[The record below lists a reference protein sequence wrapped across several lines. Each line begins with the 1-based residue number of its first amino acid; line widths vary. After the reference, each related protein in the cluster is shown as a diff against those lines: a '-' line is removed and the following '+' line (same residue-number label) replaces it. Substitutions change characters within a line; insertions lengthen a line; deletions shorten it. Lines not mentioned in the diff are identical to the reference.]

1 MKKREKSETEEVYRL
16 YRSGCSYREI
26 GRRTGIDW
34 HVVGNMICRAR
45 KDGIDL
51 GPRRASPAPAD
62 KDLAVIAEM
71 YLGGRTLDEIGERIG
86 VSYTT
91 VRCCLLRLFSEGE
104 WSFSAGSGV
113 GYEEA
118 KRMHRKAFRR
128 FMMERRVEA
137 SLKNASEEEEG
148 SEGCDFY
155 ASGAFCEI
163 TMRLSR
169 NVGMLMGQKGLSE
182 RELADAAGIGFSAL
196 SRILNRKAKR
206 CYKTSAARIASAL
219 DVSPV
224 FLINGDA
231 GELKDAAVAPHHVGS
246 SGYSGRAAITKET
259 RDEIVRLYNSGYSK
273 RRIAEEVAVSQESV
287 KRIIKKAKDSGEAI
301 QRGHGGSYK
310 LTDAQ
315 IAQAVE
321 LHEAGATIFQIATM
335 FGVGRRTICNYV
347 RREKEKKQNGQEE
360 ASSSEALSI
369 SRRREA

>member
-16 YRSGCSYREI
+16 YRGGCSYREI

-51 GPRRASPAPAD
+51 GPRRTSPGPAG
-62 KDLAVIAEM
+62 KDLSVVAEM
-71 YLGGRTLDEIGERIG
+71 YLSGRTLEEIGNMLG
-86 VSYTT
+86 FSYTT
-91 VRCCLLRLFSEGE
+91 VRISLIRLFSEGE

-118 KRMHRKAFRR
+118 KRMHRKVMRR
-128 FMMERRVEA
+128 LIMERRVEA
-137 SLKNASEEEEG
+137 SLKNVSEEEES

-169 NVGMLMGQKGLSE
+169 NVGMLMGQKGLSA
-182 RELADAAGIGFSAL
+182 RELADAAEIGFSAL

-206 CYKTSAARIASAL
+206 CYKTSVTRIASAL

-224 FLINGDA
+224 FLVNGDA
-231 GELKDAAVAPHHVGS
+231 GELKDAAVVPHHVGS
-246 SGYSGRAAITKET
+246 SGYSRKAAITKET

-287 KRIIKKAKDSGEAI
+287 KRIVKKAKDSGEAV

-321 LHEAGATIFQIATM
+321 LHEAGATTFQLAAM
-335 FGVGRRTICNYV
+335 FGVGRRTICNYI
-347 RREKEKKQNGQEE
+347 RREKEKKQNGQKDQET
-360 ASSSEALSI
+360 
-369 SRRREA
+369 